1 MRCVLL
7 TSGCIRWKFGW
18 GTALFQRALDIQA
31 CDGARRREFLEIS
44 VQLDHALGLQAF
56 DLSPLN
62 CEGEPPEQELHP
74 ELWRKAAELRRALI
88 NAAAPN
94 G

>member
-1 MRCVLL
+1 M
-7 TSGCIRWKFGW
+7 
-18 GTALFQRALDIQA
+18 
-31 CDGARRREFLEIS
+31 
-44 VQLDHALGLQAF
+44 QLDHALGLQAF